1 MFTLSTTSTSSAA
14 LVEVVERVKDHPQPC
29 LRLIEPRA
37 LRRHE
42 RLKPSDSLLCDGQ
55 LDRGV
60 RPRPRRGRPEGQE
73 LVKDSVLDLQLPGV
87 GSLPA
92 ASRPDCA
99 HRETV
104 EGWMPALS
112 AACAAFMTITRS
124 LALRCTHSVA
134 GVRASHQRRCSQT
147 PAAWP
152 KGFWAAF
159 PAG

>member
-1 MFTLSTTSTSSAA
+1 MFTLSTRAA
-14 LVEVVERVKDHPQPC
+14 ELVEVVESLKDHPQPC

-60 RPRPRRGRPEGQE
+60 RPQPRRGRPEGQE

-87 GSLPA
+87 GSLPV
-92 ASRPDCA
+92 ASRPDCT

-104 EGWMPALS
+104 EGRTPALS
-112 AACAAFMTITRS
+112 AACAAFMTITCPF
-124 LALRCTHSVA
+124 ALRTRTPSRDCVHRLSA
-134 GVRASHQRRCSQT
+134 CCSQT